1 MDYWWKLF
9 SAYFLFLCLARRH
22 FSTSQWMSSQKSS
35 TAKNFF
41 LLGPPHFSSFW
52 LEGWQRFGYWL
63 FNMETNAAAAATK
76 QIQQM
81 LEMQARAFVFLASWS
96 WTNRKI
102 GKWTIVNSI
111 FISFFEKMKRWRK
124 KNIAS
129 SFHLMSVLKKVTGED
144 RERVSCRPGLSVFQL
159 DVDSAWPVPFYP
171 HELAPNRLGAPVSI
185 YDGKIQLTEFHVR
198 IWRRESRRAEAQP
211 QPHIHTHTHT
221 QGEEASI

>member
-22 FSTSQWMSSQKSS
+22 FSTPQWMSSQKSS

-81 LEMQARAFVFLASWS
+81 LEMQARAFVFLVSWS
-96 WTNRKI
+96 WANRKT
-102 GKWTIVNSI
+102 GKRTIVNSI
-111 FISFFEKMKRWRK
+111 FISFFEKMKKWRK
-124 KNIAS
+124 KILRHHS
-129 SFHLMSVLKKVTGED
+129 TWCLFKKKW
-144 RERVSCRPGLSVFQL
+144 R
-159 DVDSAWPVPFYP
+159 
-171 HELAPNRLGAPVSI
+171 
-185 YDGKIQLTEFHVR
+185 GKIEREF
-198 IWRRESRRAEAQP
+198 RADLACP
-211 QPHIHTHTHT
+211 
-221 QGEEASI
+221 SSN